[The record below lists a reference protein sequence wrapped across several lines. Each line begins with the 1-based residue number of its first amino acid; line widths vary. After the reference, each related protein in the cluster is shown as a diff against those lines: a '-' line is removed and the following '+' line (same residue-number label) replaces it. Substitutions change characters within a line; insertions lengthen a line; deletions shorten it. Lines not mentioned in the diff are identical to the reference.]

1 MTHDAI
7 ITKIGKIAK
16 IKAGF
21 PFRGSID
28 ALNSGNATIIQLRN
42 IDPITGID
50 WDSTAAITLPS
61 KRGPNYLES
70 GDVLFVARGNKYYA
84 FALRNIP
91 EQTVCSPHFF
101 ILKPNASCE
110 AEFLA
115 WHINQSPAQNHLRRR
130 ATGSHILNIRREAL
144 EDLTIA
150 IPPKEKQ
157 RIIVRHYEAAL
168 REKLALKELIKNR
181 EQEIEALAQSLER
194 SATEITKD
202 D

>member
-1 MTHDAI
+1 MFNDAI
-7 ITKIGKIAK
+7 ITKVGEIAT

-21 PFRGSID
+21 PFRSSID
-28 ALNSGNATIIQLRN
+28 ALESGNATIIQLRN

-50 WDSTAAITLPS
+50 WSSTAEIALPS

-70 GDVLFVARGNKYYA
+70 GDVLFVARGTKYYA

-91 EQTVCSPHFF
+91 ERTVCSPHFF
-101 ILKPNASCE
+101 ILKPEASCE

-115 WHINQSPAQNHLRRR
+115 WYINQGPAQNHLRRR

-150 IPPKEKQ
+150 VPPKEKQ
-157 RIIVRHYEAAL
+157 RIIVQHYKAAL

-181 EQEIEALAQSLER
+181 EQEIEALAQSLKR
-194 SATEITKD
+194 SIMEIAKND
-202 D
+202 